1 MRWHKTNS
9 PFNSN
14 GGSLI
19 RNRSRRPGALA
30 MNSWWLP
37 HYSSSPDICMG
48 ASYQND
54 ADCRWRSVGT
64 APTAGHLTLTS
75 PRYRFR
81 RYVQFV
87 SWWQPTAKNRLQGH
101 AEHAPISVHLHL
113 STVFAWVVFIF
124 CLVEHHFHFWDNNI
138 VIILSTQ
145 LLQWSWFLYALE
157 TRMFYFSIGFHTNRK
172 WFQPKLVGTLQWGI
186 QDQNWGTKPLL
197 SIR

>member
-1 MRWHKTNS
+1 MAGLWYGIG
-9 PFNSN
+9 PA
-14 GGSLI
+14 GPE
-19 RNRSRRPGALA
+19 RSRWIADGYRITHRVLTFAWAPAIKTMQIVGGAVSARRPQLA
-30 MNSWWLP
+30 T
-37 HYSSSPDICMG
+37 Y
-48 ASYQND
+48 
-54 ADCRWRSVGT
+54 
-64 APTAGHLTLTS
+64 LTLTS